1 MKALTQKKTSVDLL
15 HGPILKSM
23 LTFAIPLLF
32 SGIFQQLY
40 NTMDT
45 VIIGHTLGDEAL
57 AAMGAAAAIYDLLI
71 GFALGIGSGLAIVTA
86 RSFGSGD
93 GEQLKRSVA
102 ASVLIGICITTVM
115 TVAARFILYPFLKIL
130 NTPVEIIDQ
139 AYAYISTITLFI
151 GVMFAYNLCAGLLRA
166 IGNSVMP
173 LVFLILSSVLNI
185 VLDLFFITQ
194 MGMGVQGAAT
204 ATVIAQGVSVIAC
217 LIYIVKKADILIP
230 QRKHFVWD
238 KELYSEMLAQGFSMA
253 IMSSIVHAGSAILQ
267 SGINSLGYLVIAGHV
282 AARKL
287 FSFLMMPY
295 MAISQTVST
304 FVAQNYGAGQM
315 GRIRRAVKQAYL
327 CGAVLTAG
335 ITLITIPLA
344 SLMVRLLSG
353 SSERIV
359 IENGAL
365 YLQVVAPCLMIL
377 ALLNPS
383 RFALQSI
390 GNKILPIVSS
400 VIELIGKYL
409 FVLLLI
415 PRFQYM
421 AVIFCEP
428 VIWFFMDLELL
439 PAFWRNPQVLAGKAE
454 EKEIGNRELSHR
466 KER

>member
-1 MKALTQKKTSVDLL
+1 MKTLTQKKFEVDLL
-15 HGPILKSM
+15 HGPILKAM
-23 LTFAIPLLF
+23 LVFAVPLFF

-57 AAMGAAAAIYDLLI
+57 AAMGAAAAIYDLLV
-71 GFALGIGSGLAIVTA
+71 GFALGIGNGLAIVTA

-93 GEQLKRSVA
+93 TDHLKRSVA
-102 ASVLIGICITTVM
+102 ASLVIGIGITAVITA
-115 TVAARFILYPFLKIL
+115 AARFILYPFLEVL
-130 NTPVEIIDQ
+130 HTPEEIIEQ
-139 AYAYISTITLFI
+139 SYAYISTITLFI

-173 LVFLILSSVLNI
+173 LVFLILSSLLNI

-194 MGMGVQGAAT
+194 LSMGVQGAAV
-204 ATVIAQGVSVIAC
+204 ATVIAQGVSVLAC
-217 LIYIVKKADILIP
+217 LVYIGKKAGILIP
-230 QRKHFVWD
+230 KRAHFVWD
-238 KELYSEMLAQGFSMA
+238 KALYREMLAQGFSMA
-253 IMSSIVHAGSAILQ
+253 VMSSIVHAGTAILQ

-287 FSFLMMPY
+287 FMFLMMPY
-295 MAISQTVST
+295 MAISQTIST

-315 GRIRRAVKQAYL
+315 GRIRRAVRYSYL

-335 ITLITIPLA
+335 ITLFTIPLA
-344 SLMVRLLSG
+344 PTMVRLLSG
-353 SSERIV
+353 SSEAVV

-377 ALLNPS
+377 ALLNPT

-390 GNKILPIVSS
+390 GNKILPIISS

-409 FVLLLI
+409 FVMFLI

-428 VIWFFMDLELL
+428 VIWAFMDMELL
-439 PAFWRNPQVLAGKAE
+439 WAFWSNPKVRAGKRE
-454 EKEIGNRELSHR
+454 EGLGEDRENRSESG
-466 KER
+466 

>member
-1 MKALTQKKTSVDLL
+1 MTQKKFEVDLL
-15 HGPILKSM
+15 HGPILKAM
-23 LTFAIPLLF
+23 LVFAVPLFF
-32 SGIFQQLY
+32 SGVFQQLY

-57 AAMGAAAAIYDLLI
+57 AAMGAAGAVYDLLI

-93 GEQLKRSVA
+93 EDYLKRSVA
-102 ASVLIGICITTVM
+102 ASLVIGVGITLVM
-115 TVAARFILYPFLKIL
+115 TVAARFILYPFLEVL
-130 NTPVEIIDQ
+130 NTPVEIIGQ

-173 LVFLILSSVLNI
+173 LLFLILSSLLNI

-194 MGMGVQGAAT
+194 LHMGVQGAAV

-217 LIYIVKKADILIP
+217 LFYIWKKAGILIP
-230 QRKHFVWD
+230 GRKHFVRD
-238 KELYSEMLAQGFSMA
+238 RELYREMLAQGFSMA
-253 IMSSIVHAGSAILQ
+253 FMSAIVHAGSAILQ

-282 AARKL
+282 AARKI
-287 FSFLMMPY
+287 FMFLMMPY
-295 MAISQTVST
+295 MAVSQTVST

-315 GRIRRAVKQAYL
+315 GRIRRAVKISYL

-335 ITLITIPLA
+335 ITLFTIPLA
-344 SLMVRLLSG
+344 PWMVRMLSG
-353 SSERIV
+353 SSEAVV

-409 FVLLLI
+409 FVAFLI

-428 VIWFFMDLELL
+428 VIWAFMDMELL
-439 PAFWRNPQVLAGKAE
+439 WAFWRNPLIRQS
-454 EKEIGNRELSHR
+454 RES
-466 KER
+466 ERN

>member
-1 MKALTQKKTSVDLL
+1 MKTLTGKRAAVDLL

-57 AAMGAAAAIYDLLI
+57 AAMGAAAAIFDLLT
-71 GFALGIGSGLAIVTA
+71 GFALGIGNGLAIVTA

-93 GEQLKRSVA
+93 EEQLKRSVA
-102 ASVLIGICITTVM
+102 ASLVIGVVITAVITIAV
-115 TVAARFILYPFLKIL
+115 RFILYPFLEIL
-130 NTPVEIIDQ
+130 HTPPEIIGES
-139 AYAYISTITLFI
+139 YSYISTITLFI

-173 LVFLILSSVLNI
+173 LVFLILSSLLNI
-185 VLDLFFITQ
+185 LLDLFFITQ
-194 MGMGVQGAAT
+194 LHMGVRGAAV
-204 ATVIAQGVSVIAC
+204 ATVIAQAVSVAAC
-217 LIYIVKKADILIP
+217 LVYIGKRAKMLIP
-230 QRKHFVWD
+230 KKKHFVWD
-238 KELYSEMLAQGFSMA
+238 KDLYQEMLAQGFAMA
-253 IMSSIVHAGSAILQ
+253 LMSSIVNAGSAVLQ
-267 SGINSLGYLVIAGHV
+267 SGINGLGYLVIAGHV

-287 FSFLMMPY
+287 FMFLMMPY
-295 MAISQTVST
+295 MAISQTLST

-315 GRIRRAVKQAYL
+315 GRIRRAVKYSYL
-327 CGAVLTAG
+327 CGAVLTAA
-335 ITLITIPLA
+335 ITLFTLPLA
-344 SLMVRLLSG
+344 PLMVRLLSG
-353 SSERIV
+353 SSETVV

-365 YLQVVAPCLMIL
+365 YLRVVAPCLMIL
-377 ALLNPS
+377 ALLNPT

-390 GNKILPIVSS
+390 GNKILPVISS

-409 FVLLLI
+409 FVLFLI

-428 VIWFFMDLELL
+428 VIWLFMDVELL
-439 PAFWRNPQVLAGKAE
+439 WAFWRNPKVLAGRQE
-454 EKEIGNRELSHR
+454 EKELETKAAEDG
-466 KER
+466 

>member
-1 MKALTQKKTSVDLL
+1 MGSVAQKKKFEVDLL
-15 HGPILKSM
+15 NGPILKAM
-23 LTFAIPLLF
+23 LIFAVPIFF
-32 SGIFQQLY
+32 SGVFQQLY

-57 AAMGAAAAIYDLLI
+57 AAMGAAAAIYDLLV
-71 GFALGIGSGLAIVTA
+71 GFALGIGNGLAIVTA
-86 RSFGSGD
+86 RSFGNGD
-93 GEQLKRSVA
+93 PEQLKRSVA
-102 ASVLIGICITTVM
+102 TALVIGLGTTVVM
-115 TVAARFILYPFLKIL
+115 TAARFVVYPLLEIL
-130 NTPVEIIDQ
+130 NTPAEIIEQ
-139 AYAYISTITLFI
+139 SYAYISTITLFI

-173 LVFLILSSVLNI
+173 LVFLILSSLLNI
-185 VLDLFFITQ
+185 VLDLFFIAQ
-194 MGMGVQGAAT
+194 LHMGVQGAAT

-217 LIYIVKKADILIP
+217 LVYIVKKADVLIP

-238 KELYSEMLAQGFSMA
+238 KALYREMLAQGFSMA
-253 IMSSIVHAGSAILQ
+253 FMSAIVHAGSAILQ

-282 AARKL
+282 AARKI
-287 FSFLMMPY
+287 FMFLMMPY

-428 VIWFFMDLELL
+428 VIWCFMDLELI
-439 PAFWRNPQVLAGKAE
+439 PAFWRNSQVLAGRAE
-454 EKEIGNRELSHR
+454 EKEIGNRELSLR

>member
-1 MKALTQKKTSVDLL
+1 MGSVAQKKKFDVDLL
-15 HGPILKSM
+15 NGPILKAM
-23 LTFAIPLLF
+23 LIFAVPIFF
-32 SGIFQQLY
+32 SGVFQQLY

-57 AAMGAAAAIYDLLI
+57 AAMGAAAAIYDLLV
-71 GFALGIGSGLAIVTA
+71 GFALGIGNGLAIVTA
-86 RSFGSGD
+86 RSFGNGD
-93 GEQLKRSVA
+93 PEQLKRSVA
-102 ASVLIGICITTVM
+102 TALVIGLGTTVVM
-115 TVAARFILYPFLKIL
+115 TVAARFVVYPLLEIL
-130 NTPVEIIDQ
+130 NTPAEIIDQ
-139 AYAYISTITLFI
+139 SYAYISTITLFI

-194 MGMGVQGAAT
+194 VGMGVQGAAV

-217 LIYIVKKADILIP
+217 LVYIVKKADILIP
-230 QRKHFVWD
+230 KKKHFVWD
-238 KELYSEMLAQGFSMA
+238 KALYWEMLAQGLSMA
-253 IMSSIVHAGSAILQ
+253 FMSAIVYAGSAILQ

-304 FVAQNYGAGQM
+304 FVAQNFGAGQM
-315 GRIRRAVKQAYL
+315 GRIRRAVKYAYL
-327 CGAVLTAG
+327 CGAVLTAV
-335 ITLITIPLA
+335 ITLFTIPFA
-344 SLMVRLLSG
+344 PLMVRLLSG
-353 SSERIV
+353 SSESVV

-365 YLQVVAPCLMIL
+365 YLRVVAPCLMIL

-383 RFALQSI
+383 RFGLQSI
-390 GNKILPIVSS
+390 GNKILPTISS

-409 FVLLLI
+409 FVVLLI

-428 VIWFFMDLELL
+428 VIWFFMDIELL
-439 PAFWRNPQVLAGKAE
+439 WAFWRNPLVVAGKEE
-454 EKEIGNRELSHR
+454 EKTI
-466 KER
+466 